1 MNPREATD
9 AQPLVLVAD
18 DDSATRFLIHKA
30 LEQAGLSVLDAENG
44 AQALTLFEAH
54 RPHIVLLDV
63 MMPQMD
69 GFAACAAIRRLPRG
83 ATVPILMLTGLDDL
97 DSIKRAYEAGATD
110 FAAKPINWLVLS
122 HRVRYLLR
130 MGRVL
135 EDLAASEARLA
146 AAQRI
151 AHLGNWEWNLRTDAW
166 YWSDELY
173 RLLGYQPR
181 EIMPGIERFLERL
194 HPEDREAV
202 AQIIEC
208 SRREQGA
215 YGVEFRVRLPDGA
228 VRYLHAQGEVVGDER
243 GDPAKLSG
251 TIQDVSARKQA
262 EDQISFLENYD
273 KLTGLPNRVRFKE
286 RLDQALATA
295 KRQTQKLAVLVLD
308 LDRFKRVNDT
318 MGHSLG
324 DRLVQ
329 AVAKRIEACVS
340 EDSPPRVGAFAR
352 LGGDEFSLLLPDL
365 KHPAD
370 AAAVSR
376 RILEALSKPF
386 RLEAQEVFITASVG
400 IGRYPEDGSDCEALL
415 KNADTAMYH
424 AKGAGGNG
432 YRLYDHSM
440 NAAAFERLTL
450 ENGLRRALE
459 RGEFLLYYQP
469 QIEIQSGAIA
479 GAEALLRWR
488 HPELGLVPPDRFIPL
503 AEETGLI
510 LPIGEWVLR
519 TACAQALAWRR
530 AGLPPV
536 RVAVNLS
543 ARQFR
548 DETLAESI
556 AQALR
561 LAELDPQGL
570 GLEITESVIM
580 QNASGTVNTLQELKR
595 MGLSISVDDFGTG
608 YSSLSYLKRFPID
621 VLKIDRS
628 FVRDLATN
636 PDDAAIASAIIAM
649 AKSLKLDTVAE
660 GVETEEQLAILRQ
673 YGCRLVQGFLFS
685 KALPAEEFEV
695 LLREQKS
702 RRGASE

>member
-1 MNPREATD
+1 
-9 AQPLVLVAD
+9 
-18 DDSATRFLIHKA
+18 
-30 LEQAGLSVLDAENG
+30 
-44 AQALTLFEAH
+44 
-54 RPHIVLLDV
+54 
-63 MMPQMD
+63 
-69 GFAACAAIRRLPRG
+69 
-83 ATVPILMLTGLDDL
+83 
-97 DSIKRAYEAGATD
+97 
-110 FAAKPINWLVLS
+110 
-122 HRVRYLLR
+122 
-130 MGRVL
+130 
-135 EDLAASEARLA
+135 
-146 AAQRI
+146 
-151 AHLGNWEWNLRTDAW
+151 
-166 YWSDELY
+166 
-173 RLLGYQPR
+173 
-181 EIMPGIERFLERL
+181 
-194 HPEDREAV
+194 
-202 AQIIEC
+202 
-208 SRREQGA
+208 
-215 YGVEFRVRLPDGA
+215 
-228 VRYLHAQGEVVGDER
+228 
-243 GDPAKLSG
+243 
-251 TIQDVSARKQA
+251 
-262 EDQISFLENYD
+262 
-273 KLTGLPNRVRFKE
+273 
-286 RLDQALATA
+286 
-295 KRQTQKLAVLVLD
+295 
-308 LDRFKRVNDT
+308 
-318 MGHSLG
+318 
-324 DRLVQ
+324 
-329 AVAKRIEACVS
+329 
-340 EDSPPRVGAFAR
+340 
-352 LGGDEFSLLLPDL
+352 
-365 KHPAD
+365 
-370 AAAVSR
+370 
-376 RILEALSKPF
+376 
-386 RLEAQEVFITASVG
+386 
-400 IGRYPEDGSDCEALL
+400 
-415 KNADTAMYH
+415 MYH

-695 LLREQKS
+695 LLREQKW
-702 RRGASE
+702 RRAASE